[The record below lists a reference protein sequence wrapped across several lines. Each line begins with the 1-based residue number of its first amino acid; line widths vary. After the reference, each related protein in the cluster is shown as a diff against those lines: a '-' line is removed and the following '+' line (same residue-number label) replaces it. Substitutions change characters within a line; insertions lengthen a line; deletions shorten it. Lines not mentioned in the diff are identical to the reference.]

1 MSIRTNIEKVINEAQ
16 KPENA
21 ELADELQKKAVL
33 AIKGGEGSLPWREYM
48 EMFAENDEQLARLL
62 PTDDTKDNFEMDLA
76 RTYLIGN
83 GPCGAIT
90 ITRLLFGVE
99 DTLDEGLSI

>member
-1 MSIRTNIEKVINEAQ
+1 MSIRTNIEKVINEIQ

-21 ELADELQKKAVL
+21 EFGEELQKKAIL
-33 AIKGGEGSLPWREYM
+33 AIKGGEGSPPWREYM
-48 EMFAENDEQLARLL
+48 EMFAENDEQLARLM
-62 PTDDTKDNFEMDLA
+62 PTDDTKDDFEMDRA

-83 GPCGAIT
+83 GPCGALT

-99 DTLDEGLSI
+99 DTLDKGLSS